1 MTLGIVSLNVGT
13 PVTVE
18 YQGKDLSTG
27 IYKQPVDGPLFLS
40 TVNFAGDGQA
50 DLVNHGG
57 VDKAVCAYPYEH
69 YAYWENSLGKQM
81 PYAAFGENL
90 TLRGMLEDRVC
101 IGDMYRVGDAVVQIS
116 QPRYPCFKLS
126 QKLGVKDMPVRV
138 LNTGYSGFYFRV
150 LEEGDVRADSS
161 VTQLES
167 HAAGATVLEVL
178 RMMKDGRKDEQG
190 LNRMLELDVLSVSLK
205 RQFGKWLEALQ
216 SRAD

>member
-69 YAYWENSLGKQM
+69 YAYWENSLGKQL
-81 PYAAFGENL
+81 PYATFGENL

-161 VTQLES
+161 VTKLES

-205 RQFGKWLEALQ
+205 TQFGKWLEALQ
-216 SRAD
+216 SRTD

>member
-40 TVNFAGDGQA
+40 TVNFAGDRQA

>member
-69 YAYWENSLGKQM
+69 YAYWENSLGKQL

-101 IGDMYRVGDAVVQIS
+101 IGDVYRVGDAVVQIS

-167 HAAGATVLEVL
+167 HAAGTTVLELL

-205 RQFGKWLEALQ
+205 TQFGKWLETL
-216 SRAD
+216 